1 MTYTLGVIFRLCCIV
16 GICYIALLFNDFC
29 IWLSQVFNPGTRV
42 FLGVN
47 MNFLEGALILVSVIV
62 PAIML
67 LWFVFVPRLT
77 EADKEIADNI
87 KKILVDN
94 TAK

>member
-1 MTYTLGVIFRLCCIV
+1 MSYTIGVIFRLCYIV
-16 GICYIALLFNDFC
+16 GVCYIALLFGDFC
-29 IWLSQVFNPGTRV
+29 IWLSQVFNPGTRM

-47 MNFLEGALILVSVIV
+47 MNILEGALILVAVIV

-67 LWFVFVPRLT
+67 LWTIFVPSLT

>member
-1 MTYTLGVIFRLCCIV
+1 
-16 GICYIALLFNDFC
+16 
-29 IWLSQVFNPGTRV
+29 
-42 FLGVN
+42 
-47 MNFLEGALILVSVIV
+47 MNILEGALILVAVIV

-67 LWFVFVPRLT
+67 LWTIFVPSLT
-77 EADKEIADNI
+77 ESDKEIADNI